1 MANVA
6 VDAAVPPE
14 HLRWRCDP
22 AQLGF
27 ASTDEV
33 QPMEAMVGQERGLEA
48 IELGLDMEAPGYNVY
63 VAGPSGTGRSTAV
76 YSQVERAIAD
86 RAAAVDWAYL
96 HNFADPYQPIALQ
109 LPAGRARQLVHD
121 LDGFINTCRQEI
133 PKVFESEQFE
143 KRRLAIVQTV
153 QHQHEA
159 LFSDIADAGERLGFV
174 VQLTPQG
181 IMSAPA
187 LKPGDPMSPEA
198 YELLPDDEKAELRGK
213 QEELQRKID
222 ESAMEHRRIDREGHQ
237 QLHLVEREAALS
249 AVGHLLED
257 LRRRWADQTGVL
269 TQLNLVQEDLLE
281 HVDAFR
287 GGERPQGESLQPQ
300 APSDRYQANAFVTH
314 DPSSRPPVVFEP
326 NPTYYNLVGRITY
339 RAAIGAMHTDFTLIS
354 PGALHRANGG
364 VLVLQARDVLINP
377 FAWDA
382 LKRSLR
388 DGEIRVENLGEQM
401 SSFPTA
407 TLKPQPIPL
416 RVKVVLIGDLP
427 TYMLLYRLDDDFQK
441 LFRIKAHF
449 GHVMDRSPEAIQA
462 YSAFISGQARSC
474 GLPSFDADAV
484 ARIIEQAARAA
495 EDQGRL
501 STRFETVTELMT
513 EAGHRARQAGAD
525 RVSAQHVEETLAA
538 QERRVNLIED
548 EVQRLIQTGTIAI
561 DTTSAAVGQ
570 VNGLSVMDLGDHA
583 FARPSRIT
591 ARVGLGTDGVVN
603 IEREVELSGPTHS
616 KGVLI
621 LSGYLLGKYGHDH
634 PLALSARVTFE
645 QVYSAVDGDSA
656 SSAELYALLSCLS
669 ELPIKQGIAVTGAVN
684 QLGEV
689 EAIGGVTTK
698 IEGHFAVC
706 KAQGLT
712 GEQGVIIPDAN
723 LPHLMLKQEV
733 VDAVANKQFNI
744 WAVHSVDQGIEIL
757 TGVPAGQCRPD
768 GYYPDRSVHSRVQRR
783 LSGMAARLTRYA
795 NGQLLAPRRR
805 SLPLVHG
812 NGRSEPTAPKG

>member
-1 MANVA
+1 MASVA
-6 VDAAVPPE
+6 LAAAIPAE
-14 HLRWRCDP
+14 RLRWRCDP
-22 AQLGF
+22 TQLGF

-33 QPMEAMVGQERGLEA
+33 QPMEAMLGQERGLEA
-48 IELGLDMEAPGYNVY
+48 LELGLEMETPGYNIY

-76 YSQVERAIAD
+76 YRQVERAIAD
-86 RAAAVDWAYL
+86 RAAVVDWVYL

-109 LPAGRARQLVHD
+109 LPAGQARQLARD
-121 LDGFINTCRQEI
+121 LDSFVNACRQEI

-143 KRRLAIVQTV
+143 KSRLAILQTV
-153 QHQHEA
+153 QRQHEA
-159 LFSDIADAGERLGFV
+159 LFSDVVDAGERLGFV

-181 IMSAPA
+181 VMSAPA
-187 LKPGDPMSPEA
+187 LKPGEPMSPEA
-198 YELLPDDEKAELRGK
+198 YELLPDDKKAELRGK
-213 QEELQRKID
+213 QQELQRRLD
-222 ESAMEHRRIDREGHQ
+222 ETAMEHRRVDREGHQ
-237 QLHLVEREAALS
+237 ELQLVEREAAMS
-249 AVGHLLED
+249 AVGHLFED
-257 LRRRWADQTGVL
+257 LRKRWANQTGVL
-269 TQLNLVQEDLLE
+269 TQLDLIQEDLLD

-300 APSDRYQANAFVTH
+300 APSDRYHANALVTH

-339 RAAIGAMHTDFTLIS
+339 RAAVGAMHTDFTLIS

-364 VLVLQARDVLINP
+364 VLILQARDVLINP

-388 DGEIRVENLGEQM
+388 DAEIRVENLGEQM

-416 RVKVVLIGDLP
+416 RVKVVLIGDLT

-449 GHVMDRSPEAIQA
+449 GHVMDRSSEAIQA

-474 GLPSFDADAV
+474 GLPPFEADAV
-484 ARIIEQAARAA
+484 GRIIEQAARAA

-513 EAGHRARQAGAD
+513 EAGHCARRTGAD
-525 RVSAQHVEETLAA
+525 RVGARHVDEALAA

-548 EVQRLIQTGTIAI
+548 EVQRMIQAGTIAI
-561 DTTSAAVGQ
+561 DTTSSAVGQ

-591 ARVGLGTDGVVN
+591 ARVGVGAEGVVN
-603 IEREVELSGPTHS
+603 VEREVELSGPTHS

-634 PLALSARVTFE
+634 PLALSARLTFE

-656 SSAELYALLSCLS
+656 SSAELYALLSSLS

-684 QLGEV
+684 QVGEV
-689 EAIGGVTTK
+689 QAIGGVTTK

-712 GEQGVIIPDAN
+712 GEQGVIIPEAN

-733 VDAVANKQFNI
+733 VDAVAHKQFNI
-744 WAVHSVDQGIEIL
+744 WAVHSIDQGIEIL
-757 TGVPAGQCRPD
+757 TGVPAGLRRPD
-768 GYYPDRSVHSRVQRR
+768 GYYPDRSIHSRVQRR
-783 LSGMAARLTRYA
+783 LGNMAARLTRYA
-795 NGQLLAPRRR
+795 QGQVLIPQRV
-805 SLPLVHG
+805 SLRPGHG
-812 NGRSEPTAPKG
+812 NSHRPSSAR